1 MQILTPHEGDLLSVS
16 EKIKELLISY
26 YVCTYL
32 VLLRKILKLAYLVI
46 NPPRYNC
53 SSKEVYGA
61 RGFIS
66 SIEEYHRRGGHLL
79 MRNDEIGY
87 RLVP

>member
-1 MQILTPHEGDLLSVS
+1 MQILTPHEGDLLSFS
-16 EKIKELLISY
+16 EKIKELLMSY
-26 YVCTYL
+26 F
-32 VLLRKILKLAYLVI
+32 VLLRKFLKLAYLVI

-79 MRNDEIGY
+79 MRNDEIDY
-87 RLVP
+87 CLVP

>member
-1 MQILTPHEGDLLSVS
+1 MQILTPHEEDLLSVS
-16 EKIKELLISY
+16 KKNKRAIDVILS
-26 YVCTYL
+26 T
-32 VLLRKILKLAYLVI
+32 ILKLAYLVI
-46 NPPRYNC
+46 NPPGYNC

-79 MRNDEIGY
+79 MRNDEICY
-87 RLVP
+87 CLVSWQFAE

>member
-16 EKIKELLISY
+16 EKIKELLMSY
-26 YVCTYL
+26 YMYI
-32 VLLRKILKLAYLVI
+32 VLLRKFLKLAYLVI

-53 SSKEVYGA
+53 SAKEVYGA

-87 RLVP
+87 CLVP